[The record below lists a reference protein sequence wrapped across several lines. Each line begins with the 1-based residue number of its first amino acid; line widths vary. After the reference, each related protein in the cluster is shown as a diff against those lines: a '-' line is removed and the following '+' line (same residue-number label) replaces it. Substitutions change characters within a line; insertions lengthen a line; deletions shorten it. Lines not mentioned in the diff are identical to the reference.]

1 MSVPGGGP
9 PRGMGARI
17 ALVRARYDPYGGAE
31 RFVQGAVAALRA
43 EGATLT
49 IVTRSWPGNDGSAIL
64 LDPFHIGSAWRD
76 RSFARAACA
85 ALARRRFDLVQSH
98 ERIDCCDIFR
108 AGDGVHAEWLA
119 QRARTQRPWRRW
131 MTRLNPYHLQ
141 TLEFERRLL
150 TGSRVRAVICNSRMV
165 RDDIARHYA
174 TAAEKLVVIYNGVD
188 SAHFHPGLRDEM
200 GDDVRQQ
207 LSIPRDAMVAVFVG
221 SGYERK
227 GVSVLLE
234 ALARARTPVWAII
247 VGKDKHAQRYAREAG
262 RLGIGA
268 RVRFIGA
275 VSDPRPYYAAADC
288 FAIPTLYE
296 PLSNAVLEAMACALP
311 VLVSAKC
318 GAAELLREGESGFV
332 RDALDVDGWAE
343 TLGGLDRETARR
355 MGARAREA
363 VAALTPEA
371 MAREYV
377 DLYRRLLR
385 K

>member
-1 MSVPGGGP
+1 
-9 PRGMGARI
+9 
-17 ALVRARYDPYGGAE
+17 
-31 RFVQGAVAALRA
+31 
-43 EGATLT
+43 
-49 IVTRSWPGNDGSAIL
+49 
-64 LDPFHIGSAWRD
+64 
-76 RSFARAACA
+76 
-85 ALARRRFDLVQSH
+85 
-98 ERIDCCDIFR
+98 
-108 AGDGVHAEWLA
+108 
-119 QRARTQRPWRRW
+119 

-343 TLGGLDRETARR
+343 TLGGLDRETARG